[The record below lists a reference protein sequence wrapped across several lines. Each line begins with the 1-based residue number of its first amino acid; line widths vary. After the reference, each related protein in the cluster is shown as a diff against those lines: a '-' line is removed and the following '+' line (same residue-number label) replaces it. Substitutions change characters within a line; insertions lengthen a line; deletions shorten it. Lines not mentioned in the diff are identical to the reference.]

1 MNIDEL
7 YNLDYLS
14 EDVGIN
20 PLCKLFCKLSSK
32 MSQSRVF
39 PYSDSIISI
48 VEDKR

>member
-20 PLCKLFCKLSSK
+20 PLCVNCSANCSPRCPKTEFSPIRI
-32 MSQSRVF
+32 Q
-39 PYSDSIISI
+39 
-48 VEDKR
+48 